1 MHEIH
6 SVGMKWWTNTHS
18 FMQIKTL
25 CLDTASIFQ
34 IFSSE
39 ELSWEVMATEQDL
52 QKDLNQLLTQTTVH
66 ELIQHEL
73 KMMEAEKITQAE

>member
-1 MHEIH
+1 
-6 SVGMKWWTNTHS
+6 
-18 FMQIKTL
+18 
-25 CLDTASIFQ
+25 
-34 IFSSE
+34 
-39 ELSWEVMATEQDL
+39 MATEQDL